1 MYVVSSCLCLSSVQE
16 KAATVVGHHGKE
28 PTAHAA
34 LVVAYPVKVRFSY
47 KQALLRSPDPFCPCY
62 CNFCYA

>member
-1 MYVVSSCLCLSSVQE
+1 MEEKAVVVVS
-16 KAATVVGHHGKE
+16 HRWKE

-34 LVVAYPVKVRFSY
+34 LVVAYPVKVRFPY

-62 CNFCYA
+62 YDFCYA